1 MPDGSTAVSVQNLVK
16 VFRTPS
22 GGELRAV
29 NGISFDVQAGE
40 IFGLL
45 GPNGAGKTTTM
56 EIVEGIQKPTAGSAS
71 ILGIDV
77 THDFDRIKPR
87 IGVQLQES
95 EYLEYLSLRE
105 LLVLFASFYGKRAD
119 PEETLESFGLEEKAK
134 EAISKLSGGQKRR
147 FSLALS
153 LVNDPDVVFLDE
165 PTSGLDPQARRG
177 LWDQVLKIRE
187 KGKTV
192 VMTTHHMDEAKVLC
206 DRVGIIDHGAI
217 KALGTPLQLI
227 RSLDSAYHIRF
238 ITGDVFPELRFAGIT
253 GAVGLTKTETKDGL
267 LYDLEIH
274 DPAESLGEFHAV
286 LTELLLRTDDIR
298 VEPSTLEDVF
308 LSLTGREL
316 RD

>member
-1 MPDGSTAVSVQNLVK
+1 M
-16 VFRTPS
+16 
-22 GGELRAV
+22 LRAV
-29 NGISFDVQAGE
+29 DGISFDVPAGE

-56 EIVEGIQKPTAGSAS
+56 EIVEGIQNPTSGSAS

-77 THDFDRIKPR
+77 THDFEKLKPR

-119 PEETLESFGLEEKAK
+119 PEEMLESFGLEDKAK

-177 LWDQVLKIRE
+177 LWDQVLKVRDL
-187 KGKTV
+187 GKTV
-192 VMTTHHMDEAKVLC
+192 VMTTHHMDEAESLC
-206 DRVGIIDHGAI
+206 DRVGIIDHGSI

-238 ITGDVFPELRFAGIT
+238 ITGDEFPEVRFAGIT
-253 GAVGLTKTETKDGL
+253 GAVGLTRTETKDGR

-274 DPAESLGEFHAV
+274 DPAESIGEFHSM
-286 LTELLLRTDDIR
+286 LTELGLQTQDIR